1 MSYYAEYD
9 TVKTKMRVPDDSL
22 KDELMIYIQEV
33 EDVINNRLRQRLGSR
48 DSKGRDITLPLTTA
62 TIPAIDEELKAI
74 AHDMVEGKFRLKT
87 SEKPMLWD
95 ASIKSLDDY
104 LVKRF
109 GWALGTP
116 FRITPTITASPLSGS
131 TGATVTVSGSNFIP
145 TATIRLTFGGLEPTT
160 SPATIVTDSTGSFSS
175 ATFTVPTSFS
185 AGVYQIKCDDND
197 IMDRNQR
204 DPNVEYSGDLQRFR
218 VT

>member
-33 EDVINNRLRQRLGSR
+33 EELINNRLRAKLGSR
-48 DSKGRDITLPLTTA
+48 DVKGREITLPLTTS
-62 TIPAIDEELKAI
+62 TVPAIDEELKAI
-74 AHDMVEGKFRLKT
+74 AHDLVEGKFRLKT
-87 SEKPMLWD
+87 SEKDMLWNT
-95 ASIKSLDDY
+95 ATSSLNDY
-104 LVKRF
+104 IEKRF
-109 GWALGTP
+109 GWALDSP
-116 FRITPTITASPLSGS
+116 FRVTPSITVSPLSGS
-131 TGATVTVSGSNFIP
+131 TGTTVTVSGSNFIP
-145 TATIRLTFGGLEPTT
+145 TSTIRLTFGGLEPTT
-160 SPATIVTDSTGSFSS
+160 SPTTIVTDSSGSFSS

-185 AGVYQIKCDDND
+185 AGVYQVKCDDND
-197 IMDRNQR
+197 IKDRNQR

>member
-33 EDVINNRLRQRLGSR
+33 EELINNRLRQRLGSR
-48 DSKGRDITLPLTTA
+48 DAKGREITLPLTTL
-62 TIPAIDEELKAI
+62 TVPAIDEELKAI
-74 AHDMVEGKFRLKT
+74 AHDLVEGKFRLKT
-87 SEKPMLWD
+87 SEKDMLWNT
-95 ASIKSLDDY
+95 ATTGLDDY
-104 LVKRF
+104 IEKRF
-109 GWALGTP
+109 GWALDSP
-116 FRITPTITASPLSGS
+116 FRVTTSITVSPLSGS
-131 TGATVTVSGSNFIP
+131 TGTTVTVSGSNFIP
-145 TATIRLTFGGLEPTT
+145 TSTIRLTFGGLEPTT
-160 SPATIVTDSTGSFSS
+160 SPTAIITDSSGSFSS

>member
-33 EDVINNRLRQRLGSR
+33 EEVINNRLRQKLGSR
-48 DSKGRDITLPLTTA
+48 DAKGREITLPLTTS
-62 TIPAIDEELKAI
+62 TIPSIDEELKAI

-87 SEKPMLWD
+87 SEKPLLWD
-95 ASIKSLDDY
+95 SSIKALDDY

-109 GWALGTP
+109 GWASDKP
-116 FRITPTITASPLSGS
+116 FRVTPTITVSPLSGA
-131 TGATVTVSGSNFIP
+131 TGSTVTVSGSNFIP
-145 TATIRLTFGGLEPTT
+145 TSIIRLTFGGLEPTT
-160 SPATIVTDSTGSFSS
+160 SPTAIVTDSTGSFSS
-175 ATFTVPTSFS
+175 VTFTVPTSFS
-185 AGVYQIKCDDND
+185 AGVYQGKCDDND
-197 IMDRNQR
+197 IKDRNQR
-204 DPNVEYSGDLQRFR
+204 DPNIEYSGDLQRFR

>member
-33 EDVINNRLRQRLGSR
+33 EELINNRLRAKLGSR
-48 DSKGRDITLPLTTA
+48 DVKGREITLPLTTS
-62 TIPAIDEELKAI
+62 TVPAIDEELKAI
-74 AHDMVEGKFRLKT
+74 AHDLVEGKFRLKT
-87 SEKPMLWD
+87 SEKDMLWNT
-95 ASIKSLDDY
+95 ATEGLNDY
-104 LVKRF
+104 IEKRF
-109 GWALGTP
+109 GWALDSP
-116 FRITPTITASPLSGS
+116 FRVTPTITVSPLSGS
-131 TGATVTVSGSNFIP
+131 TGTTVTVGGSNFIP
-145 TATIRLTFGGLEPTT
+145 TSTIRLTFGGLEPTT
-160 SPATIVTDSTGSFSS
+160 SPTAIVTDSSGSFTS

-185 AGVYQIKCDDND
+185 TGVYQVKCDDND
-197 IMDRNQR
+197 IQDRNQR

>member
-9 TVKTKMRVPDDSL
+9 TIKTKMRVPDDSL

-33 EDVINNRLRQRLGSR
+33 EEVINNRLRQVLGSR
-48 DSKGRDITLPLTTA
+48 DAKGRDIALPLTTS
-62 TIPAIDEELKAI
+62 TIPSIDEELKAI

-95 ASIKSLDDY
+95 ASIKALGDY

-109 GWALGTP
+109 GWASDKP
-116 FRITPTITASPLSGS
+116 FRVTPSITASPLSGS
-131 TGATVTVSGSNFIP
+131 TGTTVTVSGSNFIP

-160 SPATIVTDSTGSFSS
+160 SPATIVTNSTGSFSS
-175 ATFTVPTSFS
+175 VTFTVPTSFS

>member
-33 EDVINNRLRQRLGSR
+33 EEVINNRLRQRLGSR
-48 DSKGRDITLPLTTA
+48 DFKGRDITLPLTTS
-62 TIPAIDEELKAI
+62 TTPAIDEELKAI

-104 LVKRF
+104 LTKRF
-109 GWALGTP
+109 GWASGNP
-116 FRITPTITASPLSGS
+116 FRVTPTITVSPLSGV

-145 TATIRLTFGGLEPTT
+145 TSKIRLTFGGLEPTT
-160 SPATIVTDSTGSFSS
+160 SPTAIVTDSSGSFSS
-175 ATFTVPTSFS
+175 VTFTVPTSFS
-185 AGVYQIKCDDND
+185 AGVYQVKCDDND
-197 IMDRNQR
+197 IQDRNQR